1 MSLENLAGIGR
12 LKPLDAAK
20 ADAAKLLA
28 AARRNLRETAIPGL
42 SPETRFDLAY
52 KAVMQCG
59 LLALMANGYRPSTNE
74 PGHHATIIQ
83 TLPLTIGLEN
93 ERMIVLDKMRR
104 TRNVNDYSGDTVVTG
119 RPVIPSFVRKC
130 KPGCSFSILAAN
142 SWARRASSIDGS
154 AGGHL

>member
-1 MSLENLAGIGR
+1 MSLENLAKIGR
-12 LKPLDAAK
+12 LKPHSASKEDAAK
-20 ADAAKLLA
+20 ILA
-28 AARRNLRETAIPGL
+28 AARRNLKETQIPGL

-74 PGHHATIIQ
+74 PGHHATTIQ

-104 TRNVNDYSGDTVVTG
+104 TRNVNDYSGDTVSEEEAAACIRSAKALLTTVTDWL
-119 RPVIPSFVRKC
+119 KQNQ
-130 KPGCSFSILAAN
+130 KE
-142 SWARRASSIDGS
+142 WAS
-154 AGGHL
+154 